1 MKKNICHSLI
11 LLLLVSIGSLTAQNG
26 SLATR
31 QSIARFL
38 NSHVSGELAIGKITV
53 DSLTILDKAKKGPGG
68 CLCKLF
74 IYPLYTTTC

>member
-53 DSLTILDKAKKGPGG
+53 DSLTILDKAKKVRVVASVN
-68 CLCKLF
+68 
-74 IYPLYTTTC
+74 